1 MTQEL
6 LIFTSPTC
14 APCRTLKESI
24 SGVDMGVPVRWVDVT
39 DDVDTAFRYRVRQ
52 VPTLVV
58 TEADGAPI
66 DIRTGM
72 VGKFEVLR
80 FVDRALRRDIA

>member
-6 LIFTSPTC
+6 LIFTSPSC
-14 APCRTLKESI
+14 APCKTLKESI
-24 SGVDMGVPVRWVDVT
+24 DGVDMGVPVRYVDVT
-39 DDVDTAFRYRVRQ
+39 DDTDTAFRYRIRQ

-58 TEADGAPI
+58 TEAGGAPI

-72 VGKFEVLR
+72 MGKFEVLR
-80 FVDRALRRDIA
+80 FVDRALRREVV

>member
-24 SGVDMGVPVRWVDVT
+24 AGVDMGVPVRYVDVT
-39 DDVDTAFRYRVRQ
+39 EDVDTAFRYRVRQ

-80 FVDRALRRDIA
+80 FVDRALRREVV